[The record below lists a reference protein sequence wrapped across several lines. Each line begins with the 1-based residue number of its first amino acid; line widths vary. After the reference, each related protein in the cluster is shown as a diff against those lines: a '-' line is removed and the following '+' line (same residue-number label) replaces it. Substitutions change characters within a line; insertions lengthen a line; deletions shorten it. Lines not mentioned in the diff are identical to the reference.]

1 MPDAISIVYRC
12 GKKGDANYFE
22 RMFSTEENVLL
33 HIKELARHYDELR
46 MGFRMSR
53 NGAPI
58 DTVRDFMKAALQQ
71 GDGPVITLTGSGK
84 IAGLAIHDGVV
95 EYDLSEAHARVH
107 HWDYCVNGDGWKK
120 GLCWPTCLLEGSVAH
135 PTEREMIAACKAGK
149 EMGNPLA
156 CPNLDPRVKNSAG
169 KLARPL
175 DALIEEA
182 LR

>member
-1 MPDAISIVYRC
+1 MPDAISVVYRC
-12 GKKGDANYFE
+12 EKKGDANYFE

-33 HIKELARHYDELR
+33 HIKELKRHYDELR

-53 NGAPI
+53 NGVPI
-58 DTVRDFMKAALQQ
+58 DTVRDFMKVALQQ

-107 HWDYCVNGDGWKK
+107 GWDYCVNGDGWKK
-120 GLCWPTCLLEGSVAH
+120 GLCWPTCLLEGSVAQD
-135 PTEREMIAACKAGK
+135 REMVGICTLKK

-156 CPNLDPRVKNSAG
+156 CPSLDPRVKNSEG